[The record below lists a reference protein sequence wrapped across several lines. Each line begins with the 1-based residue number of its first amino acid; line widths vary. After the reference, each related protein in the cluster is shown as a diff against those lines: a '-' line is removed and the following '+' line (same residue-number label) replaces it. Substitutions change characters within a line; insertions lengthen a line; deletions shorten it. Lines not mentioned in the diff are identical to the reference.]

1 MLDRV
6 VARWARAGDT
16 GGASCRLTSARV
28 LGHPLLDWLNTYGV
42 RFLMPFDGTWFYG
55 DALFIIDPGVWL
67 LAGLTVVLASSATW
81 ANAAGWARPRRR

>member
-1 MLDRV
+1 ML
-6 VARWARAGDT
+6 GQ
-16 GGASCRLTSARV
+16 
-28 LGHPLLDWLNTYGV
+28 PLLDWLNTYGV

-55 DALFIIDPGVWL
+55 EALFIIDPGVWL